1 MNIPNLVEKVKKN
14 ISSKNQRFPCYI
26 NRASSI
32 GYFVP
37 EIGGCV
43 RKGVYERSHWQ
54 DKELWDD
61 NVLLIFA
68 EGNNQERQ
76 VLKDLADADI
86 TIIEQQSPFEWKEYQ
101 ISGHLDGV
109 YVADGNSIPIEIKSM
124 SPFIFNA
131 INCFEDF
138 KKKPWTRAYMAQI
151 MIYMLFKNIDKGIFI
166 LKDKSTGNL
175 KQIEVDLDYELAESC
190 LRTAEEIN
198 KHIANNTL
206 PDKIKDIE
214 TCKDC
219 KFKLI
224 CCPDINFGEE
234 LKIVDDQ
241 DYEKR
246 VERSQELKESRD
258 EYEKLWKIIK
268 DRAKASANNGVL
280 NELVGK
286 YRVTGKTSASGSFT
300 TKIEEL

>member
-1 MNIPNLVEKVKKN
+1 MENLVEKVKKN
-14 ISSKNQRFPCYI
+14 IASKNQRFPCYV

-37 EIGGCV
+37 ELNGCV
-43 RKGVYERSHWQ
+43 RKGVYERTNWQ
-54 DKELWDD
+54 EKELYDS

-76 VLKDLADADI
+76 VLKDLADAGVD
-86 TIIEQQSPFEWKEYQ
+86 IIEQQSAFEWKEYQ

-109 YVADGNSIPIEIKSM
+109 YIEEGKAIPVEIKSM
-124 SPFIFNA
+124 SPFIFDS
-131 INCFEDF
+131 IHCFEDF

-175 KQIEVDLDYELAESC
+175 KQIDVNLDYELAENC
-190 LRTAEEIN
+190 IKTAEKIN
-198 KHIANNTL
+198 KHIKENTL
-206 PDKIKDIE
+206 PEKIKDIE

-224 CCPDINFGEE
+224 CCPDINFGAP
-234 LKIVDDQ
+234 LKIIDDP
-241 DYEKR
+241 DFENKITK
-246 VERSQELKESRD
+246 SLELKESSN
-258 EYEKLWKIIK
+258 EYDKLWKSITDK
-268 DRAKASANNGVL
+268 AKASVVNGEL
-280 NELVGK
+280 NQLVGK
-286 YRVTGKTSASGSFT
+286 YRVYGKLSSKGSFT
-300 TKIEEL
+300 TKIDVI